1 MARKFKTF
9 TLVAA
14 LVLSIV
20 YPQQAAAKSN
30 LRLNHKKVTLKVGK
44 SVKLKVKGTKKKV
57 TWKTSK
63 KKIAKVSKKGKVTAK
78 KAGKAK
84 ITARVSGK
92 KLVCKVTVKAKKAG
106 GNSGK
111 GTGSSNTP
119 QTGQS
124 GQNSGG
130 NTDNPTD
137 KPVTPTSPSASDSAE
152 PTNTATSTPT
162 PTLEAPVL
170 SSESGIYESEF
181 ELRMESQPETQIYYT
196 TDGSMPTEESTKY
209 TGAIKVKNRNGM
221 PNVLCSEKKI
231 QKMYIAN
238 SGYDY
243 VPTADEVAKC
253 TVIRAVAVN
262 AEHEASEVVTKS
274 YFVGNEVKKKYA
286 GATVMSLVIAPDNFL
301 NYDTGIHVM
310 GKVYDEWKN
319 TEEEK
324 QITGSFFGNQYW
336 NYEGNY
342 TQSGRTWEREATID
356 YFDADGET
364 FEFSAPVGVRLH
376 GGASRMYGQKS
387 FKFYLREEYGQ
398 KNLKY
403 PLIEGDLDADGK
415 QVKKYKSFMLR
426 NGGNDTEYSKIRDVW
441 NQAQVGDRAYGVQA
455 ARPCVLFINGEYWGL
470 YNLTEKYS
478 DNSIETN
485 YGVDKDNVVMFK
497 EGEMDE
503 EQEGDEALYEELWS
517 YANKDFTKAS
527 VYEEFCKIMDID
539 SFADYYATEI
549 YIANSDWNP
558 EKNYLVWRAR
568 TTDATNPYA
577 DGKWRYLLFDTEYSM
592 GLYNESNNQ
601 ATENSYQRTLQQ
613 DKLFAAVIKNSGF
626 RQKFIAALEQIGSKN
641 FNADTCLK
649 NLDSV
654 TKVYQPLMQDY
665 YKRFFG
671 SETQQERQF
680 DNNVSAIRNF
690 VQQRYSSIM
699 NYVKR

>member
-137 KPVTPTSPSASDSAE
+137 KPVTPTPPSASDSAE

-221 PNVLCSEKKI
+221 PNVLCSEKKYRRCI
-231 QKMYIAN
+231 LQ
-238 SGYDY
+238 
-243 VPTADEVAKC
+243 TA
-253 TVIRAVAVN
+253 
-262 AEHEASEVVTKS
+262 VTIMCRQRMK
-274 YFVGNEVKKKYA
+274 
-286 GATVMSLVIAPDNFL
+286 
-301 NYDTGIHVM
+301 
-310 GKVYDEWKN
+310 W
-319 TEEEK
+319 
-324 QITGSFFGNQYW
+324 
-336 NYEGNY
+336 
-342 TQSGRTWEREATID
+342 QS
-356 YFDADGET
+356 
-364 FEFSAPVGVRLH
+364 VR
-376 GGASRMYGQKS
+376 
-387 FKFYLREEYGQ
+387 
-398 KNLKY
+398 
-403 PLIEGDLDADGK
+403 
-415 QVKKYKSFMLR
+415 
-426 NGGNDTEYSKIRDVW
+426 
-441 NQAQVGDRAYGVQA
+441 
-455 ARPCVLFINGEYWGL
+455 
-470 YNLTEKYS
+470 
-478 DNSIETN
+478 
-485 YGVDKDNVVMFK
+485 
-497 EGEMDE
+497 
-503 EQEGDEALYEELWS
+503 
-517 YANKDFTKAS
+517 
-527 VYEEFCKIMDID
+527 
-539 SFADYYATEI
+539 
-549 YIANSDWNP
+549 
-558 EKNYLVWRAR
+558 
-568 TTDATNPYA
+568 
-577 DGKWRYLLFDTEYSM
+577 
-592 GLYNESNNQ
+592 
-601 ATENSYQRTLQQ
+601 
-613 DKLFAAVIKNSGF
+613 
-626 RQKFIAALEQIGSKN
+626 
-641 FNADTCLK
+641 
-649 NLDSV
+649 
-654 TKVYQPLMQDY
+654 
-665 YKRFFG
+665 
-671 SETQQERQF
+671 
-680 DNNVSAIRNF
+680 
-690 VQQRYSSIM
+690 
-699 NYVKR
+699 